1 MSRIFSQF
9 QADYT
14 IVRIGIITMFL
25 VTIAFSIIILPN
37 PRSWTTIWFWKLQA
51 HQCSRILYNNLCVF
65 GGADMFCL
73 HIIQLGLDQ
82 MPDASSSSI
91 TSFIAW
97 IIFSIS
103 TGTWVGEFGNYEGQL
118 FRANN

>member
-1 MSRIFSQF
+1 MAYNHNNTGIFSANNIMSRIFSQF

-51 HQCSRILYNNLCVF
+51 HQCSRILYNNLCIF

-73 HIIQLGLDQ
+73 H
-82 MPDASSSSI
+82 S
-91 TSFIAW
+91 TAW
-97 IIFSIS
+97 F
-103 TGTWVGEFGNYEGQL
+103 
-118 FRANN
+118 